1 MSASCSGV
9 SSCCWGDLCACCRLS
24 ACRKHTCRSLAR
36 SLAVLI
42 PMHQHQQPALPL
54 LGNFPKIL
62 GIWEWTWDLGNFPS
76 NLGNSGISRKFHEI
90 LVIPNLQ
97 RRASVVFIRYLTAAV
112 TLPCF
117 CNHCFWAYLLWT
129 NRTYLDE
136 LISIINWFVQHW
148 SKPE

>member
-76 NLGNSGISRKFHEI
+76 NLGNSGIARKFHEI

-97 RRASVVFIRYLTAAV
+97 RVTNIGCVHSLSHCPSLCHVSAITA
-112 TLPCF
+112 F
-117 CNHCFWAYLLWT
+117 
-129 NRTYLDE
+129 TYLSRSF
-136 LISIINWFVQHW
+136 LKRCSSHSSAVKTKVH
-148 SKPE
+148 